1 LENKKVFVITITHL
15 KDNQDIV
22 SLNSGITTA
31 AGTTKILPT
40 VPDSLKKLVVD
51 FIFQSIEGKEAS
63 ISNEILDTAS
73 KVADFDTLLLVLT
86 EDANIVTT
94 IFGFIIQEKPGIKLY
109 GILYD
114 VKSKKVLAI
123 AQTRNIISDKLKQ
136 ASLVS
141 AGKNLV
147 QKILSD

>member
-1 LENKKVFVITITHL
+1 MENKKVFVITITHL